1 MAAIADNA
9 LRPVLRVLVALLHIA
24 TAGKM
29 GNATSAAST
38 RSATGTEA
46 TAALVLKLARRRLA
60 EVILLRGATVIA
72 TSNASTRSAIGMVAT
87 AEHVLRIV
95 RRVLVTRRI
104 GATVNATTAAST
116 RAATGITATA
126 ALVLTVVL

>member
-1 MAAIADNA
+1 
-9 LRPVLRVLVALLHIA
+9 
-24 TAGKM
+24 
-29 GNATSAAST
+29 
-38 RSATGTEA
+38 
-46 TAALVLKLARRRLA
+46 
-60 EVILLRGATVIA
+60 
-72 TSNASTRSAIGMVAT
+72 MVAT

-126 ALVLTVVL
+126 ALVLKVVL